1 MNMVLPSKEAKARQK
16 QVRSLCMA
24 MIIVQ
29 IVNEL
34 YISEVYDYTERNY
47 IMKRIERVFMCENHG
62 DIEKVLEGGLK

>member
-1 MNMVLPSKEAKARQK
+1 
-16 QVRSLCMA
+16 MA

-47 IMKRIERVFMCENHG
+47 IMKMIERVFMCENHG